1 MRAGLIVGDLR
12 VQVVVRGDGRRS
24 FSIVDAG
31 GVTVGAAEGFLRTF
45 EGSGTQRTYAFF
57 LVDHL
62 RWLAREGLAAESV
75 RLEDLVRYMGAAG
88 AKLPVPG
95 EVPWRVAP
103 RRPYGAGALQV
114 AAACVKGFYLHRC
127 ALGVNTALR
136 DGLDGR
142 RLPSRADRDR
152 RMLGHLTRS
161 VPANPLAVPGLAAR
175 HPKVLPDQARSL
187 LLAAVRTARDRLV
200 VTWLADGG
208 LRIGELCG
216 LHLVDLHLRADAGCG
231 QCPAPHVHVCHRP
244 GNPNRAAAK
253 TKPDWAVADGVVTG
267 GMVKRVSPAM
277 VHSYFEYVTSEYP
290 RAGTGHG
297 MLLVQLAGPGAGQ
310 AWGADAA
317 RGMLRRA
324 GARAGLGSRIRPHMF
339 RHSFATAV
347 LDATGGN
354 LLVARHAGGW
364 ASTRIVEDVYG
375 HPDLHDPVFTAAL
388 ARVWA
393 GGGQ

>member
-127 ALGVNTALR
+127 ALGVNMALR

-231 QCPAPHVHVCHRP
+231 QCAAPHVHVCHRP

-253 TKPDWAVADGVVTG
+253 TKPDWAVAGGVVTG

-324 GARAGLGSRIRPHMF
+324 GARAGLGPRIRPHMF

-347 LDATGGN
+347 LDAAGGN